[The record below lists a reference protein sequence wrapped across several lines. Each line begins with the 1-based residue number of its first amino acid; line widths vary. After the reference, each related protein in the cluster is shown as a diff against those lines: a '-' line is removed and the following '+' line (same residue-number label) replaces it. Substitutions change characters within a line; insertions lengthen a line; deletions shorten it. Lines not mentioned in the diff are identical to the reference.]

1 MSDIRSIL
9 AMGAILG
16 LGGGALTPEVV
27 RYSYDRPDR
36 EIRAVR
42 RRAPEKPRN
51 QFHANPSQ
59 QYFDSGKP
67 MSKRARRR
75 ARGKGK
81 SK

>member
-1 MSDIRSIL
+1 MSNIRSIL

-16 LGGGALTPEVV
+16 LGGGVEIV
-27 RYSYDRPDR
+27 RYSSDRPDR
-36 EIRAVR
+36 ELRAVR

-51 QFHANPSQ
+51 QFHANPDQ
-59 QYFDSGKP
+59 RYFDSGKP
-67 MSKRARRR
+67 MSKRAKRH